1 MIGLG
6 IYSIPKGGRAFSME
20 GLHMSISSLV
30 FSRELSQHSNNSNIY
45 RLAWTG
51 VNTGAYLLGE
61 WGKMEKEWRKI
72 G

>member
-1 MIGLG
+1 LG
-6 IYSIPKGGRAFSME
+6 FIPFLKLGEDFLGWME
-20 GLHMSISSLV
+20 GLYMCRYLRLR

-45 RLAWTG
+45 WLAWTG

-61 WGKMEKEWRKI
+61 WGKVEK